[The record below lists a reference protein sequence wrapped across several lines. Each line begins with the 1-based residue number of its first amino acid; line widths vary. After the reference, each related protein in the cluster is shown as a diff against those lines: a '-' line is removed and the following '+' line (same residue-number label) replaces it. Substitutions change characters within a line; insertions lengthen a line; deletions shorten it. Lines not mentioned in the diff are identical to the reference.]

1 MIPTPTT
8 NDNLAQRHAE
18 FETLPE
24 ALDYAARAQTGLN
37 FHSGRGELVTALTY
51 PELRD
56 RSIGIA
62 RGLIQAGL
70 KKGARLVL
78 LADTDPDFVIM
89 FLACQYASVLPVPVA
104 LPATI
109 GGRDAYVDGLRR
121 QLTGC
126 GASAAMA
133 PDELFPYLQSAAEG
147 LEIGLIGTPSDFY
160 DLPGSK
166 VETRPFGK
174 DDQCYLQYSSG
185 STRWPQGID
194 IPQRSLLTHCH
205 AIARF
210 GLDIN
215 LGDRCV
221 SWLPFYH
228 DMGLVGFMLTPLCTQ
243 MSVDYLATRDF
254 ARRPLQWL
262 SLLTRNGG
270 SLSYSPTF
278 GYDLCA
284 RRAGDRAIESYD
296 LGRWRVAGLGGDMIQ
311 PDVMRRFSET
321 FASYGFRSTAFVPS
335 YGLAEATLAVSFS
348 PLNRGAHIDTVNR
361 QRLAEAGVADLASNG
376 HRNDVREMVVC
387 GKPLPGLEVEVRDE
401 HGRVAPDRH
410 VDRVF
415 VRGTSVMAGYFGQ
428 PEATSRVLDREGWLD
443 TGDLGYTV
451 DGALVI
457 TGRNKDLIIING
469 RNIWPQDLEWAV
481 EELPQIRQ
489 GDVAAFSI
497 DVAGEEEQAVVLV
510 QCRLRDSDARAD
522 LIRDVKGIIR
532 GATGVECEV
541 KLIVPRSL
549 PKTSSG
555 KLSRSRAKE
564 RYLNGVYDPD
574 PGPERAEPGE
584 TRDLDS
590 PVGPS
595 PGT

>member
-1 MIPTPTT
+1 MVPTPTT
-8 NDNLAQRHAE
+8 NDDLAQRHAD

-24 ALDYAARAQTGLN
+24 ALDYAARAQTGFN
-37 FHSGRGELVTALTY
+37 FHSGRGQLVTALSY

-126 GASAAMA
+126 GAVAAMA
-133 PDELFPYLQSAAEG
+133 SAELFPYLQSAAEG

-166 VETRPFGK
+166 VDTRPFGK

-215 LGDRCV
+215 HDDRCV

-243 MSVDYLATRDF
+243 MSVDYLATSDF

-270 SLSYSPTF
+270 TLSFSPTF

-284 RRAGDRAIESYD
+284 RRAGDRSIESYD
-296 LGRWRVAGLGGDMIQ
+296 LSRWRVAGVGGDMIQ
-311 PDVMRRFSET
+311 PDVMRRFGET

-348 PLNRGAHIDTVNR
+348 PLNRGAHIDSVNR
-361 QRLAEAGVADLASNG
+361 QRLAEAGVADPVSNG
-376 HRNDVREMVVC
+376 HRDDVREMVVC
-387 GKPLPGLEVEVRDE
+387 GKPLPGLELEVRDN
-401 HGRVAPDRH
+401 HGHVVPDRQI
-410 VDRVF
+410 DRVF
-415 VRGTSVMAGYFGQ
+415 VRGTSIMTGYFGA
-428 PEATSRVLDREGWLD
+428 PEATSRVLDSAGWLD

-489 GDVAAFSI
+489 GDVAAFSVA
-497 DVAGEEEQAVVLV
+497 VAGEDEQAVALV
-510 QCRLRDSDARAD
+510 QCRLRDSDARGD
-522 LIRDVKGIIR
+522 LIRDVKGIVK

-541 KLIVPRSL
+541 KLIAPRSL

-564 RYLNGVYDPD
+564 RYLNGFYDPD
-574 PGPERAEPGE
+574 PGLERAEKGE
-584 TRDLDS
+584 ASDLDPS
-590 PVGPS
+590 VGPS
-595 PGT
+595 PGS